1 MKQKKDLRHNQ
12 QLALEKTKILT
23 GEQGNWLKGQVF
35 LFEFLYEVGFF
46 GGDGKLCDLL
56 KFTYVA

>member
-46 GGDGKLCDLL
+46 GGSI
-56 KFTYVA
+56 